1 MKMKLLLILLAFE
14 FAFLVSGFIS
24 SGSDTTLSFSEN
36 GVVSPNSLQP
46 HMVDLTL
53 IQGADSKGAGLSLF
67 LT

>member
-1 MKMKLLLILLAFE
+1 MKMKLLLILLT
-14 FAFLVSGFIS
+14 FLVSGFIS

-36 GVVSPNSLQP
+36 DVVLQP

-53 IQGADSKGAGLSLF
+53 IQGADSKGAGVSLF